1 MMGRGTLRRPV
12 EGEDLLYI
20 LGINAYHGGSSATL
34 IRDGQLIAAA
44 EEERFTRVK
53 YWAAFPIQAIR
64 FVLSEAGITPQEL
77 DHVGISIDPKA
88 NLMQKVLFT
97 FTKRPNLNFIRD
109 RLNYSMKITSLK
121 TAFCDGLQVEPASVK
136 ADFHNVE
143 HHRAHMASAFFV
155 SPFDQAAVL
164 SVDGAGD
171 FITTMWGTGQGNKL
185 DVMDEILFP
194 HSLGI
199 FYTAITQWLGFPK
212 YGDEGKTMGLA
223 PYGEPKFMDEMRRM
237 VRLQRDGTF
246 ELDLDYFVHHA
257 EGATMTWG
265 EGEPTLGTLYSPRLV
280 EMFGEPRVP
289 RTEITPRHMDVAASM
304 QAMLEEA
311 EFAIV
316 RKLQKETGAKTL
328 CMAGGVALNSAFNGK
343 VLPQTDFE
351 DIYIHPAAG
360 DAGTSLGVCYYIY
373 HQMLG
378 YPRTFVM
385 NDAYTGPQ
393 FTNGTI
399 QGALDRLG
407 LGYKTLD
414 DDALVQQAAGIVA
427 DGNVLGWYQGR
438 MEWGPRALGNRSIIA
453 DPRRDDMKDI
463 LNARIKH
470 REKFRPFAP
479 SILLEA
485 TGDYF
490 DQTYPDPFMI
500 KVYNV
505 LPEKQA
511 EIPAVTHVDGTGRL
525 QTVEREHSP
534 LYWALINAFG
544 ELTGTPVVLNTS
556 FNENEPIVCT
566 PDEAIDCFMRT
577 KMDALVVGNHL
588 VQKSG

>member
-1 MMGRGTLRRPV
+1 M
-12 EGEDLLYI
+12 YI
-20 LGINAYHGGSSATL
+20 LGINAYHGGASACLTENG
-34 IRDGQLIAAA
+34 RLIAAA

-53 YWAAFPIQAIR
+53 YWAGFPVKAIEYA
-64 FVLSEAGITPQEL
+64 LAEAGITPQDL
-77 DHVGISIDPKA
+77 DHIGISIDPRA
-88 NLMQKVLFT
+88 NLMHKALFA
-97 FTKRPNLNFIRD
+97 FRNRPTLGFVRD
-109 RLNYSMKITSLK
+109 RLSHSLK
-121 TAFCDGLQVEPASVK
+121 TGTLKTEFAEHMGVEANSLK
-136 ADFHNVE
+136 AEFHNVE

-155 SPFDQAAVL
+155 SPFDRAAIL

-171 FITTMWGTGQGNKL
+171 FVTTMWGTGQGNKIAVL
-185 DVMDEILFP
+185 DEILFP

-199 FYTAITQWLGFPK
+199 FYTAVTQWLGFPK

-223 PYGEPKFMDEMRRM
+223 PYGDPAPFMDAMRRM
-237 VRLQRDGTF
+237 VRVQSDGTF

-257 EGATMTWG
+257 EGADMSWAG
-265 EGEPTLGTLYSPRLV
+265 GEPTLGMLFSPKMV
-280 EMFGEPRVP
+280 ELFGEPRVP
-289 RTEITPRHMDVAASM
+289 RSEITQRHMDVAAAM

-316 RKLQKETGAKTL
+316 RKLQAETGQTAL

-343 VLPQTDFE
+343 VLPETNFRE
-351 DIYIHPAAG
+351 IYIQPAAG
-360 DAGTSLGVCYYIY
+360 DAGTALGVCYFIY
-373 HQMLG
+373 HQLLDQ
-378 YPRTFVM
+378 PRNYVM
-385 NDAYTGPQ
+385 HDAYTGPQ
-393 FTNGTI
+393 FNNGAI
-399 QGALDRLG
+399 EAVLKRHNLAYQALEE
-407 LGYKTLD
+407 
-414 DDALVQQAAGIVA
+414 DALVARAAEIVA
-427 DGNVLGWYQGR
+427 NGDVLGWFQGR

-479 SILLEA
+479 SVLLDA

-505 LPEKQA
+505 LPGKQA

-525 QTVEREHSP
+525 QTVEREHAP
-534 LYWALINAFG
+534 LYWSLINAFG
-544 ELTGTPVVLNTS
+544 ERTGTPVVLNTS

-566 PDEAIDCFMRT
+566 PEEAVDCFLRT
-577 KMDALVVGNHL
+577 RMDALAVGNFL
-588 VQKSG
+588 IEK